1 MEYTNL
7 PDINGLAALRA
18 VVEKGGVADAAKKL
32 NVGQPAIS
40 KRLRQLEECY
50 GIKIMERIS
59 GRLNLTEAG
68 EKVYLLAV
76 LTLDRNHA
84 VVEELRNL
92 SAGFSS
98 MRLEV
103 TFSIGEY
110 MLPDI
115 LLQFNEVYPSYKV
128 ETRLGYSRNIQT
140 NLATRMADVALLEFA
155 PDHPDIL
162 VQKWQEDELW
172 LVCGTKHP
180 LVETEL
186 LPVEDLSSLSYV
198 LREPQSSIRYTMNEA
213 LERIGIVRLNI
224 PLEVGSTETI
234 IEILA
239 RGKHVSFLPRF
250 VVEERVRQGSL
261 LRIKVKGFRIMR
273 TLWIARNRSNIDHPV
288 VDAFIAM
295 LREEKARQEKQG
307 SSSKP

>member
-1 MEYTNL
+1 
-7 PDINGLAALRA
+7 
-18 VVEKGGVADAAKKL
+18 
-32 NVGQPAIS
+32 
-40 KRLRQLEECY
+40 
-50 GIKIMERIS
+50 
-59 GRLNLTEAG
+59 
-68 EKVYLLAV
+68 
-76 LTLDRNHA
+76 
-84 VVEELRNL
+84 
-92 SAGFSS
+92 
-98 MRLEV
+98 
-103 TFSIGEY
+103 
-110 MLPDI
+110 
-115 LLQFNEVYPSYKV
+115 
-128 ETRLGYSRNIQT
+128 
-140 NLATRMADVALLEFA
+140 
-155 PDHPDIL
+155 
-162 VQKWQEDELW
+162 
-172 LVCGTKHP
+172 
-180 LVETEL
+180 
-186 LPVEDLSSLSYV
+186 PVEDLSSLSYV